1 MLLEGWGRHPIVDA
15 DVSHP
20 QDADATRGQVRSGPP
35 LIAHGMG
42 RSYGDSALG
51 PRVLQSDR
59 LNLLLGFDPATGVLQ
74 CQAGVSLDE
83 LLRVFVPRGWFPWVT
98 PGTKYVS
105 VGGAIAAD
113 VHGKNHHSAG
123 CFSESVE
130 SLDLMLADGAV
141 VTCSRGEHAE
151 LFRATC
157 GGMGL
162 TGIILRATLRL
173 KPIRSARIVQTTYK
187 ARDLDELLERFEA
200 TRSLP
205 YSVAWIDCLSRGR
218 ALGRSVLDVGD
229 FAPEGPLEAHAEPGL
244 SVPLVPPVS
253 PVNPLT
259 NKAFNA
265 FLYHHVLRRERRSL
279 VHYESFFYPLDKI
292 LHWNRLYG
300 KSGFTQHQCVIP
312 AAAGPK
318 GLRGLL
324 EAIAASGRGSFLGVL
339 KVMGEA
345 NANPLSFPLAGYTL
359 ALDYKLG
366 PGLFAF
372 LDELDARV
380 LDLGGRV
387 YLAKDVRLGE
397 AAFKRMYPRWREFQ
411 ELREKTGAKGR
422 FASLQ
427 SRRLGLD

>member
-20 QDADATRGQVRSGPP
+20 QDTDAARGQVRSGPP
-35 LIAHGMG
+35 LIARGMG

-51 PRVLQSDR
+51 SRVLRSDR
-59 LNLLLGFDPATGVLQ
+59 LDLLLGFDPAGGVLR

-123 CFSESVE
+123 CFSECVE
-130 SLDLMLADGAV
+130 SFDLMGADGGVLA
-141 VTCSRGEHAE
+141 CSRTENAG
-151 LFRATC
+151 LFHATC

-162 TGIILRATLRL
+162 TGVILRATLRL
-173 KPIRSARIVQTTYK
+173 KPIRSASIAQTTYK
-187 ARDLDELLERFEA
+187 ARNLDELLERFEA

-205 YSVAWIDCLSRGR
+205 YSVAWIDCLSRGA

-229 FAPEGPLEAHAEPGL
+229 FAEEGPLAAHRAPRL
-244 SVPLVPPVS
+244 DVPLVPPLS
-253 PVNPLT
+253 PVNPFT
-259 NKAFNA
+259 NRALNA
-265 FLYHHVLRRERRSL
+265 FLYHHVLRRERRSV

-300 KSGFTQHQCVIP
+300 KSGFTQHQFVIP
-312 AAAGPK
+312 TAAGPK

-339 KVMGEA
+339 KVMGAA
-345 NANPLSFPLAGYTL
+345 NANPLSFPLEGYTL

-366 PGLFAF
+366 PGLFEF

-387 YLAKDVRLGE
+387 YLAKDVRLDG
-397 AAFKRMYPRWREFQ
+397 AVFKRMYPRWRDFQ
-411 ELREKTGAKGR
+411 ELREQTGAKGR

>member
-1 MLLEGWGRHPIVDA
+1 MLIEGWGRHPIVDA
-15 DVSHP
+15 ELSRP
-20 QDADATRGQVRSGPP
+20 QDSEGVRARLRAGGS
-35 LIAHGMG
+35 LIAQGMG
-42 RSYGDSALG
+42 RSYGDSALA
-51 PRVLQSDR
+51 PRVLQSGR
-59 LNLLLGFDPATGVLQ
+59 LDLLLGFDPGTGVLD

-83 LLRVFVPRGWFPWVT
+83 ILNVFVPRGWFPAVT

-130 SLDLMLADGAV
+130 SLDLMGADGAV
-141 VTCSRGEHAE
+141 QRCSRAENPE
-151 LFRATC
+151 LFHASC

-162 TGIILRATLRL
+162 TGVILRARLRL
-173 KPIRSARIVQTTYK
+173 RPVSSALISQTTYK
-187 ARDLDELLERFEA
+187 AGGLDELLERFED

-205 YSVAWIDCLSRGR
+205 FSVAWIDCLSRGK

-229 FAPEGPLEAHAEPGL
+229 FAPVGPLAPHPRPRF
-244 SVPLVPPVS
+244 SVPVVPPWS
-253 PVNPLT
+253 PVTPLT
-259 NKAFNA
+259 NRILNA
-265 FLYHHVLRRERRSL
+265 FLYHHVLRRERSSR

-292 LHWNRLYG
+292 AHWNRLYG
-300 KSGFTQHQCVIP
+300 KTGFAQHQFVIP

-324 EAIAASGRGSFLGVL
+324 EAISASGLGSFLGVL
-339 KVMGEA
+339 KVMGAA
-345 NANPLSFPLAGYTL
+345 NANPLSFPMAGYTL
-359 ALDYKLG
+359 ALDYKVA
-366 PGLFAF
+366 PGLFRF

-387 YLAKDVRLGE
+387 YLAKDARLGE
-397 AAFKRMYPRWREFQ
+397 KAFKRMYPRWQEFQ
-411 ELREKTGAKGR
+411 QVREKNGAKGR